1 MNDIIYTQEDIR
13 WKNLPYPTENA
24 VVGNSGCGLFAVLHC
39 IMEDHRY
46 ANYSPLDIYPH
57 MLTHVIDETGTLQSG
72 IAAAL
77 EHFGMRDVMWFKRQK
92 QVADAFREL
101 DKGGRIGVLLLQD
114 GNGPDGTVWTA
125 YGHYM
130 GFVDYRHENGEHLFL
145 LKDSSKR
152 GHNGWY
158 SFERSMGDTL
168 VHVWTCRP
176 VN

>member
-1 MNDIIYTQEDIR
+1 MYGHADPIIRAIPHNSTVRCAASFSPFQTC
-13 WKNLPYPTENA
+13 KNLDLRPVN
-24 VVGNSGCGLFAVLHC
+24 
-39 IMEDHRY
+39 HRFRQVK
-46 ANYSPLDIYPH
+46 
-57 MLTHVIDETGTLQSG
+57 LTKIHLCG

-77 EHFGMRDVMWFKRQK
+77 EHFGMCDVMWFKRQK

-101 DKGGRIGVLLLQD
+101 DKGGRIGVLLMQD
-114 GNGPDGTVWTA
+114 GNGPDGTVWTT
-125 YGHYM
+125 YGHYL
-130 GFVDYRHENGEHLFL
+130 GFVDYRHENEEHLFL

-176 VN
+176 DN